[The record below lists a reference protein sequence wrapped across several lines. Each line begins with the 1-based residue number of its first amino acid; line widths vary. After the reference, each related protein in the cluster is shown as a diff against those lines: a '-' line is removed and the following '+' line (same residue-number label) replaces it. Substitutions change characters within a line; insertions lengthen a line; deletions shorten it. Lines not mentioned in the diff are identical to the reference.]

1 MGSAVWVHSYDAV
14 SNKVSTIQQL
24 NVTGQPRHVT
34 VHPKGSYVYVVLEI
48 TNEVAVFNR
57 NPVSGRLSGNTTYSL
72 LPSGEQFLAF
82 DIAFCLRYQTGH
94 SSTVTYWADEVIL
107 SVAQEGSNPKYLF
120 ASTRALNTTTE
131 TGFVSAFSLDSVTG
145 AIKDRLFLLPTTA
158 SGGGSNAVSPA
169 IFSEQYFA
177 IADAGDNFVEV
188 WKLNESGTTAS
199 MVAHLDIDESPSNIV
214 WMD

>member
-1 MGSAVWVHSYDAV
+1 M
-14 SNKVSTIQQL
+14 
-24 NVTGQPRHVT
+24 
-34 VHPKGSYVYVVLEI
+34 
-48 TNEVAVFNR
+48 
-57 NPVSGRLSGNTTYSL
+57 
-72 LPSGEQFLAF
+72 
-82 DIAFCLRYQTGH
+82 
-94 SSTVTYWADEVIL
+94 TYWADEVIL

-177 IADAGDNFVEV
+177 IADAAFVEV

-199 MVAHLDIDESPSNIV
+199 VVAHLDIDESPSNIV
-214 WMD
+214 WID